1 MNTVDALGPMN
12 TANKADTADTLKVA
26 AVQMVS
32 AATVAPNLLA
42 ADRLIAQAAE
52 QGAQLVA
59 LPEYFC
65 ILGHKDTDKV
75 DVREPFEDGPIQSFL
90 SQAAARHRVWLLGG
104 TVPLVA
110 DKINKVRNTSLL
122 FGPDGQ
128 RLARYD
134 KIHLFG
140 LDRGGERFN
149 ESNTIEPGRTPVVT
163 DIAGF
168 RLGLTVCYDLR
179 FPELYRALSP
189 LDLILAPSA
198 FTYTTGKVH
207 WELLLRTRAIE
218 NQCYL
223 LAPAQGGVHQNGRR
237 TWGHTMLIDPWG
249 EIVGVLP
256 EGEGIVMG
264 QISRARVQEVRK
276 MLPALTHRVM

>member
-1 MNTVDALGPMN
+1 MDIS
-12 TANKADTADTLKVA
+12 DTLTVA
-26 AVQMVS
+26 ALQMIS
-32 AATVAPNLLA
+32 AATVEPNLVA
-42 ADRLIAQAAE
+42 ADRLIAQAAA
-52 QGAQLVA
+52 QGAQLIA

-75 DVREPFEDGPIQSFL
+75 GVRERFEDGPIQTFL
-90 SQAAARHRVWLLGG
+90 SQAAARHCVWLLGG

-110 DKINKVRNTSLL
+110 DKINKVRNSSLL

-149 ESNTIEPGRTPVVT
+149 ESNTIEAGRTPVVA
-163 DIAGF
+163 DVAGF

-249 EIVGVLP
+249 EIISVLA
-256 EGEGIVMG
+256 EGEGIVIG
-264 QISRARVQEVRK
+264 QISRTRVQEVRK